1 MQAAKLTMASCCRA
15 EQKCEFANLVYCFS
29 KNNNLNTLSICII
42 HPAINSS
49 LDSSHDCLARALL
62 LRTSRPNTSSIF
74 TMAGVRGSSCSNI
87 AACAAYYEEIFPDIY
102 FQLLTCGLH
111 VPKLCCRRRFM
122 RIFPLSVQET
132 SVVNPDR
139 PFSPTV
145 RILPATVSPLILHLH
160 SAFIRTSRTS
170 SPGIHITSLFISAG
184 VQSAC
189 QENSP
194 IRIHFE
200 ASPRY
205 PYGTSREY
213 CPDAC
218 TEARV
223 TCSQMHSSL

>member
-1 MQAAKLTMASCCRA
+1 
-15 EQKCEFANLVYCFS
+15 
-29 KNNNLNTLSICII
+29 
-42 HPAINSS
+42 
-49 LDSSHDCLARALL
+49 
-62 LRTSRPNTSSIF
+62 
-74 TMAGVRGSSCSNI
+74 MAGVRGFSCSNI
-87 AACAAYYEEIFPDIY
+87 AACAAYYKEIFPDIY
-102 FQLLTCGLH
+102 LHLLACRLH
-111 VPKLCCRRRFM
+111 VPKLCCRRRIM
-122 RIFPLSVQET
+122 RIFPPSVQET
-132 SVVNPDR
+132 SVVDPDR

-145 RILPATVSPLILHLH
+145 RILPATVSPPVLHLH
-160 SAFIRTSRTS
+160 SPFNRTSRTS

-194 IRIHFE
+194 IRILFE

-205 PYGTSREY
+205 PDGTSREY